1 MYIFICNIYMY
12 IYTHTQTVTKKY
24 FEECLDSLRGAMMI
38 AFPESLPEWD
48 DVPLILKGVSN

>member
-1 MYIFICNIYMY
+1 MY